1 MLSRILLFTLLASYG
16 ALAQDDE
23 VVSTVLPRSVPVL
36 KDRTFQWRNAFN
48 ESMRFVLIEHAFRV
62 AMQPQTRARLGGKFF
77 ADYADSV
84 KAVKGWGDGD
94 NWFIN
99 YVAHPM
105 QGAMTSF
112 IQIQNDPQGRT
123 LEFANHPMYWKSR
136 LKALA
141 WNTAY
146 STQFEIGPISESSL
160 GNVGQRKGT
169 SGYVDFVI
177 TPVGGF
183 AVTLAEDV
191 LDKYIVSRWEAR
203 TDSLKMRGFYRVALN
218 PCRSFANVLRGKSPW
233 HRDTRGLVYGR
244 SSGLP
249 NSAQSV
255 NQN

>member
-1 MLSRILLFTLLASYG
+1 MLSRILLFTLLTFSAM
-16 ALAQDDE
+16 AQDGD
-23 VVSTVLPRSVPVL
+23 VVTNVLPSTRPVL
-36 KDRTFQWRNAFN
+36 EDRTFQWRNAFN
-48 ESMRFVLIEHAFRV
+48 ESMRFTLIEHAFRLT
-62 AMQPQTRARLGGKFF
+62 MQPQTRSRLGGKFF
-77 ADYADSV
+77 KDYADSV
-84 KAVKGWGDGD
+84 KAVGGWGDGD

-112 IQIQNDPQGRT
+112 IQVQNDPQGRT
-123 LEFANHPMYWKSR
+123 LEFGNGRQYWKSR

-183 AVTLAEDV
+183 AVTLAEDA
-191 LDKYIVSRWEAR
+191 LDKYLVTKWESR
-203 TDSLKMRGFYRVALN
+203 TDSLKMRGLYRVAFN
-218 PCRSFANVLRGKSPW
+218 PCRAFANVLRGKSPW
-233 HRDTRGLVYGR
+233 HRDTRGLEYGR

-249 NSAQSV
+249 KNAASPV
-255 NQN
+255 QN